1 MTSMVRK
8 KEKKPEP
15 VKRVESPASNGKRKA
30 EDEPETD
37 AKKVKTDEA

>member
-15 VKRVESPASNGKRKA
+15 AKPVEAPASNGKRKA
-30 EDEPETD
+30 EDEPEAD
-37 AKKVKTDEA
+37 AKKAKTDA